1 LRNHPF
7 KKVDAFCVPHLI
19 RDIEQFSGRN
29 TSMGALVEESTRVF
43 NAIAAGESLAQVKQR
58 CIAGDLLSQ
67 RTEKSRRRIWAS
79 LTHRYF
85 EHEVQ
90 WAIHE
95 IVDSV
100 LTDQAA
106 FIDLLYLHYALRDRI
121 VFELVTGVLYPR
133 RKTAGAEVTK
143 PDIRNLLDLA
153 STDQPQ
159 IAKWTEATRAKLA
172 NSTLTALRDFGI
184 LNGKVRKFLAPRQVT
199 DKAVEHLLHILV
211 AEGQKGKNIITDVS
225 WRLFFLTE
233 HDVAAKLAILAQ
245 QGKIRFEKAG
255 STVVLET
262 PSEWEAA
269 A

>member
-1 LRNHPF
+1 
-7 KKVDAFCVPHLI
+7 
-19 RDIEQFSGRN
+19 
-29 TSMGALVEESTRVF
+29 MGALVEESTRVF
-43 NAIAAGESLAQVKQR
+43 TAIATGESLEQVKQR
-58 CIAGDLLSQ
+58 CIEGDLLSQ

-85 EHEVQ
+85 EHDVQ
-90 WAIHE
+90 WAISE
-95 IVDSV
+95 IAETAI
-100 LTDQAA
+100 TDQPA

-133 RKTAGAEVTK
+133 RKTTGAEATK
-143 PDIRNLLDLA
+143 PDIRNLLDHA
-153 STDQPQ
+153 SSAQPQ
-159 IAKWTEATRAKLA
+159 IAKWTETTRAKLA

-184 LNGKVRKFLAPRQVT
+184 LNGKVRKFIAPRQVS

-211 AEGQKGKNIITDVS
+211 AEGQKGKNIISDVT